1 MNLQSKL
8 INRHNIEVAVFLA
21 GALLNLFLVAS
32 IFAMVWFNGQKIQ
45 NNADIIKANQKAILS
60 MSKDLPGYNIVVEGA
75 PIIVPVQKEDDP

>member
-45 NNADIIKANQKAILS
+45 NNADIIKVNQKAILAIS
-60 MSKDLPGYNIVVEGA
+60 DNSPGYKIIVEDA
-75 PIIVPVQKEDDP
+75 PIIVPAVPHE

>member
-32 IFAMVWFNGQKIQ
+32 IFAMVWFNGEKIQ
-45 NNADIIKANQKAILS
+45 KNRDIIVMNQKAILS
-60 MSKDLPGYNIVVEGA
+60 MVEQEPGFNIVVEGE
-75 PIIVPVQKEDDP
+75 PIIIPHTEEE